1 MCNYNF
7 ESKQVHL
14 YQRKSYL
21 LRINFIISCQLI
33 KQNQIMRLWV
43 SGLQGAYY

>member
-1 MCNYNF
+1 MCNYNI
-7 ESKQVHL
+7 ESKQV
-14 YQRKSYL
+14 QEKNYL

-33 KQNQIMRLWV
+33 KKNQIMRLWV